1 MRTDKASSLYGRRV
15 LVAVSGSIAAVKT
28 PLLVSALVKAGAEVR
43 CLVTPSGAAL
53 VSPVALASL
62 SRHRCYLEAD
72 QWNPTA
78 PRPLHIELAE
88 WAELTIVAPL
98 SASSMA
104 RWSQGSADGLLASVL
119 LATEGPVIAAPAMNT
134 AMWRHPA
141 VQRNWLQIQEFP
153 KVVPL
158 LPTSGLLACDRVG
171 DGRMADPTLIQLAA
185 ESVFSRGPDAPVAT
199 RDWSG
204 MSVLVSAGPT
214 QESIDAA
221 RFMSNRSSGR
231 MGVLLAQ
238 AARFRGATVHLVHGP
253 LDLPDA
259 WLEGLQCTPVGNAS
273 ELSSVLQRAL
283 STSDVLVMAAAVAD
297 LRREAA
303 PQDKLAKLELQS
315 VLSSGWVEV
324 PDLLSQL
331 TRHRRPG
338 QLILGFSA
346 LTGKATHLLER
357 AESKRLAKGC
367 DLMMGNP
374 IDRDGQ
380 GFGDQP
386 NGGWLLGE
394 GWSRK
399 LPLTTKLML
408 SHQLLDAL
416 MKTRDQ
422 AAASMES

>member
-98 SASSMA
+98 SASSLA

-158 LPTSGLLACDRVG
+158 LPMSGLLACDRVG

-199 RDWSG
+199 CDWSG
-204 MSVLVSAGPT
+204 ISLLVSAGPT
-214 QESIDAA
+214 QETIDAA
-221 RFMSNRSSGR
+221 RFLSNRSSGR

-238 AARFRGATVHLVHGP
+238 AARFRGATVQLVHGP

-259 WLEGLQCTPVGNAS
+259 WLEGLQCTPVESAAQ
-273 ELSSVLQRAL
+273 LSSALQLAL
-283 STSDVLVMAAAVAD
+283 PTSDVLVMAAAVAD

-303 PQDKLAKLELQS
+303 FDEKMPKKQLQD
-315 VLSSGWVEV
+315 VLSSGWTEV
-324 PDLLSQL
+324 PDLLSNL
-331 TRHRRPG
+331 TRQRRPG
-338 QLILGFSA
+338 QLVLGFSA
-346 LTGKATHLLER
+346 LTGDDTHLLEK
-357 AESKRLAKGC
+357 AESKRLEKGC
-367 DLMMGNP
+367 DLMMVNP
-374 IDRDGQ
+374 VDRDGQ

-394 GWSRK
+394 GWNRN
-399 LPLTTKLML
+399 LPVTTKLTL

-416 MKTRDQ
+416 FKLRDQ
-422 AAASMES
+422 AAALVDS